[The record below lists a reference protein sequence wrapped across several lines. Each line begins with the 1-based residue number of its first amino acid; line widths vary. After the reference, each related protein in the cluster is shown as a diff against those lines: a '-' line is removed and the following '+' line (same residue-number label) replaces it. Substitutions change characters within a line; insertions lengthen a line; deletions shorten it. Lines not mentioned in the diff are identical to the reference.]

1 MRRAVEKQQKQKA
14 EAEAKAEAEQKSKDE
29 KRQREAQEA
38 KNTAQE
44 KKRVAE
50 EKRKQEAA
58 KAEAALKDALAA
70 EEAEQA
76 TSVQASQDAT
86 ELQQY
91 MGRIQAAI
99 GNGFVYPPGLA
110 RGLKCTLFVRVIPGG
125 EVVEARVVQSS
136 GNAVFDRQAETAVR
150 KASPLPVP
158 DEPRLMQ
165 QMREFNIFFEPE
177 S

>member
-1 MRRAVEKQQKQKA
+1 M
-14 EAEAKAEAEQKSKDE
+14 
-29 KRQREAQEA
+29 
-38 KNTAQE
+38 
-44 KKRVAE
+44 AE

-86 ELQQY
+86 ELQRY
-91 MGRIQAAI
+91 SARIQAAVTR
-99 GNGFVYPPGLA
+99 GFVYPPGLP
-110 RGLKCTLFVRVIPGG
+110 RGLKCTLSVRVIPGG

-136 GNAVFDRQAETAVR
+136 GNAVFDRQAENAVR

-158 DEPRLMQ
+158 AEPRLFRQ
-165 QMREFNIFFEPE
+165 VSEFNFVFDPE